1 MTKNKQ
7 FDAPIC
13 APTIC
18 VKSDWIDLNGHMNM
32 AFYLLVFDQAIDHV
46 WQEIGLGA
54 RYLEE
59 TNASTFTLQSQ
70 IQYAQEVMVDD
81 PLRIEF
87 QLLGYDQKRI
97 HCFQRMFHAERD
109 YLAATEERMTVH
121 VNMAKRKSAP
131 LPKFIEGTLEQ
142 ILEKH
147 KALAKDDRVGRPFT
161 LRK

>member
-13 APTIC
+13 APTIS

-131 LPKFIEGTLEQ
+131 FPKFIEGTLEQ

-147 KALAKDDRVGRPFT
+147 KVLAKDDRVGRPFT
-161 LRK
+161 LKK